1 MDYDTR
7 PIGAFLDD
15 VASAHV
21 TPAGGTAG
29 AVVGA
34 IGTACCEM
42 VCRNLEAAGA
52 GAEGGLAEVGRTL
65 ETWRTELLAL
75 AAADAEVVEERFAA
89 PTDGADPETA
99 KRSVGVPLSI
109 AEACLLTLD
118 EAATVTSVSD
128 RRVVADAGT
137 AAYLARGALA
147 AAIFTVRSNLD
158 DVDDGAF
165 VAETRE
171 RATTIENAARD
182 AFEETMG
189 NLGPGG

>member
-1 MDYDTR
+1 MDYETR
-7 PIGAFLDD
+7 PVGAFLDD
-15 VASAHV
+15 VASARV

-42 VCRNLEAAGA
+42 VCRHLEAADAGA
-52 GAEGGLAEVGRTL
+52 GGGLVEMRRTL
-65 ETWRTELLAL
+65 ETRRTELLAL

-89 PTDGADPETA
+89 PTDGADRETV

-109 AEACLLTLD
+109 AEACLLTL
-118 EAATVTSVSD
+118 EESATVTSVSD

-147 AAIFTVRSNLD
+147 AAIFSVRSNLD

-165 VAETRE
+165 VAESRE
-171 RATTIENAARD
+171 RATAIEDAARD
-182 AFEETMG
+182 AIEETMG
-189 NLGPGG
+189 NIGPSA

>member
-7 PIGAFLDD
+7 PVGAFLDE
-15 VASAHV
+15 VASARV

-42 VCRNLEAAGA
+42 VCRHLEAAGA
-52 GAEGGLAEVGRTL
+52 GADGGLVEMRRAL
-65 ETWRTELLAL
+65 ETRRTELLAL
-75 AAADAEVVEERFAA
+75 AAADAEVVEERFAT
-89 PTDGADPETA
+89 PTDGADPESVQ
-99 KRSVGVPLSI
+99 RSVGVPLSI
-109 AEACLLTLD
+109 AEACLRTLE
-118 EAATVTSVSD
+118 EAATVTGGSD

-171 RATTIENAARD
+171 RATAIEDAARD

-189 NLGPGG
+189 NLGPAA

>member
-1 MDYDTR
+1 
-7 PIGAFLDD
+7 
-15 VASAHV
+15 
-21 TPAGGTAG
+21 
-29 AVVGA
+29 
-34 IGTACCEM
+34 M
-42 VCRNLEAAGA
+42 VCRHLEAAGA
-52 GAEGGLAEVGRTL
+52 GAEGSLAEMRRTL
-65 ETWRTELLAL
+65 ETRRTELLAL

-89 PTDGADPETA
+89 PTDGADPESVQ
-99 KRSVGVPLSI
+99 RSVGVPLSI
-109 AEACLLTLD
+109 AEACLHTLE
-118 EAATVTSVSD
+118 EAATVTGLSD
-128 RRVVADAGT
+128 RHVVADAGT

>member
-1 MDYDTR
+1 MDCETR
-7 PIGAFLDD
+7 PVGAFLDD
-15 VASAHV
+15 VASARV

-42 VCRNLEAAGA
+42 VCRHLEAAGA
-52 GAEGGLAEVGRTL
+52 GADGGLVEMRRAL
-65 ETWRTELLAL
+65 ETRRTELLAL

-89 PTDGADPETA
+89 PTDGADPRTV

-109 AEACLLTLD
+109 AEACLLTLQ

-171 RATTIENAARD
+171 RATAIEDAARD

-189 NLGPGG
+189 NLGPAA

>member
-7 PIGAFLDD
+7 PVGAFIDD
-15 VASAHV
+15 VASARV

-42 VCRNLEAAGA
+42 VCRHLEAAGA
-52 GAEGGLAEVGRTL
+52 GADGSLTEMRRTL
-65 ETWRTELLAL
+65 ETQRTELLAL
-75 AAADAEVVEERFAA
+75 AAADAEVVQERFAP
-89 PTDGADPETA
+89 PTDGADPDTVR
-99 KRSVGVPLSI
+99 RSVGVPLSI
-109 AEACLLTLD
+109 AEACLITLE

-158 DVDDGAF
+158 DVDDDAF

-171 RATTIENAARD
+171 RATAIEDAARD
-182 AFEETMG
+182 AFEETVG
-189 NLGPGG
+189 NLGPAA

>member
-1 MDYDTR
+1 MDYETR
-7 PIGAFLDD
+7 PVGAFLDD
-15 VASAHV
+15 VASARV

-42 VCRNLEAAGA
+42 VCRHLEAAGA
-52 GAEGGLAEVGRTL
+52 GAEGSLAEMRRTL
-65 ETWRTELLAL
+65 ETRRTELLAL

-89 PTDGADPETA
+89 PTDGADPESVQ
-99 KRSVGVPLSI
+99 RSVGVPLSI
-109 AEACLLTLD
+109 AEACLRTLE
-118 EAATVTSVSD
+118 EAATVTGLSD
-128 RRVVADAGT
+128 RHVVADAGT

-171 RATTIENAARD
+171 RATTIEDAARD

>member
-1 MDYDTR
+1 MDYETR
-7 PIGAFLDD
+7 PVGAFLDD
-15 VASAHV
+15 VASARV

-29 AVVGA
+29 AIVGA

-42 VCRNLEAAGA
+42 VCRHLEAAGA
-52 GAEGGLAEVGRTL
+52 DADGGLVEMRRTL
-65 ETWRTELLAL
+65 ETQRTELLAL
-75 AAADAEVVEERFAA
+75 AAADAEVVEKRFAA
-89 PTDGADPETA
+89 PTDGADPDTV

-109 AEACLLTLD
+109 AEACLITLQ
-118 EAATVTSVSD
+118 EAATVTGVSD

-171 RATTIENAARD
+171 RATAIEDAARG

-189 NLGPGG
+189 NLGPAA

>member
-1 MDYDTR
+1 
-7 PIGAFLDD
+7 
-15 VASAHV
+15 
-21 TPAGGTAG
+21 
-29 AVVGA
+29 
-34 IGTACCEM
+34 M
-42 VCRNLEAAGA
+42 VCRHLEAAGA
-52 GAEGGLAEVGRTL
+52 GADGSLAEMRRTL
-65 ETWRTELLAL
+65 ETQRTELLAL

-89 PTDGADPETA
+89 PSDGADPETV

-109 AEACLLTLD
+109 AEACLLTLE

-171 RATTIENAARD
+171 RATAIEDAARD

-189 NLGPGG
+189 NLGPAA

>member
-7 PIGAFLDD
+7 PVGAFLDE
-15 VASAHV
+15 VASARV

-42 VCRNLEAAGA
+42 VCRHLEAAGA
-52 GAEGGLAEVGRTL
+52 DADGGLAEMCRTL
-65 ETWRTELLAL
+65 ETRRTELLAL
-75 AAADAEVVEERFAA
+75 AAADAEVVEERFAT
-89 PTDGADPETA
+89 PTDGADPESVQ
-99 KRSVGVPLSI
+99 RSVGVPLSI
-109 AEACLLTLD
+109 AEACLRTLE
-118 EAATVTSVSD
+118 EAATVTGLSD
-128 RRVVADAGT
+128 RHVVADAGT

-147 AAIFTVRSNLD
+147 AAIFTVRFNLD

-171 RATTIENAARD
+171 RATAIKDAARD

-189 NLGPGG
+189 NLGPAA